1 MKKELIIVAGANGS
15 GKTTLSKQVMLVRD
29 YDFLNADEIAKK
41 IDNQV
46 DTKIQLQAGR
56 IFFTTLAQ
64 WFSEGKSFILE
75 STLSGK
81 YLTKVIEKA
90 KANDYEV
97 TIIYVFLESSQ
108 ECIERIAV
116 RVRNGG
122 HHIPDEDVIRR
133 FYRSKK
139 NFWNEYRFLVDDWFL
154 YYNGNQ
160 DSKKVAL
167 SIKNNFVI
175 EEKNLFTLFIK
186 DVENGS

>member
-1 MKKELIIVAGANGS
+1 MKELIIVAGANGS
-15 GKTTLSKQVMLVRD
+15 GKTTLSKQVMLVRN
-29 YDFLNADEIAKK
+29 YDFLNADEIAKE

-56 IFFTTLAQ
+56 LFFATLAQ

-90 KANDYEV
+90 KQESYKI
-97 TIIYVFLESSQ
+97 TIVYVFLESPQ
-108 ECIERIAV
+108 ECIERIAT
-116 RVRNGG
+116 RVKNGG

-139 NFWNEYRFLVDDWFL
+139 NFWNNYRFLADNWVL
-154 YYNGNQ
+154 YFNGVQNTQ
-160 DSKKVAL
+160 EVIFG
-167 SIKNNFVI
+167 IKNEFI
-175 EEKNLFTLFIK
+175 IQDKNLFNLFLK
-186 DVENGS
+186 DIENGS